1 MTFNTDTTHE
11 HWKAT
16 DLSDEFQSAMATSQ
30 YDSKILQSCNSSVNE
45 PLDINHTHKAL
56 RDAKDACRGHLLGF
70 AWQAPE
76 VFAPAQSKQYFLQ
89 KKWVFSSFLSQRF
102 C

>member
-16 DLSDEFQSAMATSQ
+16 DLSDEFQSVMATSQ
-30 YDSKILQSCNSSVNE
+30 CDSKILQSPCNSCVNE
-45 PLDINHTHKAL
+45 PFDINHTHKAL
-56 RDAKDACRGHLLGF
+56 RDAKDARRGRLLGF

-76 VFAPAQSKQYFLQ
+76 VFAPTQSKQYFY
-89 KKWVFSSFLSQRF
+89 KRKEFSPVF
-102 C
+102 